1 MSLAATRRELLLRF
15 RAMYQAKHF
24 ELYLFDLDVGY
35 LQTTLSD
42 EDRMPLRFFVEY
54 NNAWWFAIISGVSV
68 PAIAYDEESDSGS
81 IVLDISYGDDILR
94 AMQHVHFGDGT
105 INRLHTYA
113 SPVFFTRPNPLVV
126 LDAHGNAMWLDTGY
140 GLDASRRAAEVFLTT
155 PKGLHFTNHQATKD
169 AVARIKANLAAFA
182 ERS

>member
-1 MSLAATRRELLLRF
+1 
-15 RAMYQAKHF
+15 MYQAKHF
-24 ELYLFDLDVGY
+24 ELYLFDLDDGY

-105 INRLHTYA
+105 INRLRTYA